1 MTSYHCQM
9 LRNIFC
15 YHDMQYRAHLR
26 PQSREN
32 GQKPV
37 SWIINEDDFS
47 RKKRPC
53 NFPTLIL
60 LYHHTKFRK
69 NSTAGN
75 TRTAADTRTT
85 FPGCSSTAASLK
97 AQVSTLVPFK
107 PSQLQPSSLHTSF
120 TSLRLHNQT
129 LFTFIS
135 CNMSQVQLLHFKK
148 MAKSLPFYSFIGYF
162 FT

>member
-1 MTSYHCQM
+1 MTSYRYQM

-69 NSTAGN
+69 NPTTGN
-75 TRTAADTRTT
+75 TRTAADGRTHGRMT
-85 FPGCSSTAASLK
+85 FSGSSSTAASLK

-107 PSQLQPSSLHTSF
+107 PSQLQQTSLH
-120 TSLRLHNQT
+120 SLWLHNQEM
-129 LFTFIS
+129 LTFIS
-135 CNMSQVQLLHFKK
+135 CNTSQIQLLHF
-148 MAKSLPFYSFIGYF
+148 
-162 FT
+162 

>member
-1 MTSYHCQM
+1 MKMIFPGKNGRVTFLHSSSSTTIPSFGKI
-9 LRNIFC
+9 LRREIPEL
-15 YHDMQYRAHLR
+15 LR
-26 PQSREN
+26 
-32 GQKPV
+32 
-37 SWIINEDDFS
+37 
-47 RKKRPC
+47 
-53 NFPTLIL
+53 T
-60 LYHHTKFRK
+60 H
-69 NSTAGN
+69 
-75 TRTAADTRTT
+75 TRTDGRTDTSLSQAVAQLKLR
-85 FPGCSSTAASLK
+85 TAASLK